1 MTTELPEVFEENGPR
16 GGQYYFV
23 KLSDGRRLHMS
34 RKTGDQR
41 VWLGRPD
48 VAGSY
53 MDQRGGI
60 GSMKKLLDEWKADAE
75 AAELYR
81 ALSALASRKSG

>member
-1 MTTELPEVFEENGPR
+1 MSELPEVHEENGPR

-23 KLSDGRRLHMS
+23 KLSDGRRLHVS
-34 RKTGDQR
+34 RKKGDQR

-48 VAGSY
+48 VRGSY

-60 GSMKKLLDEWKADAE
+60 GSINRLLDRWKADVE
-75 AAELYR
+75 AGELYS
-81 ALSALASRKSG
+81 ALSALASRKKG